1 MSLADCAAAYSLTG
15 TLVSETA
22 TAIPTAAASSSSSGT
37 APITSTPPVIPTT
50 TGVGSLS
57 PTSVKTNGTITF
69 GTPTTSKISQF
80 TGAANANG
88 VVGGLLALG
97 VAGVFA
103 AL

>member
-1 MSLADCAAAYSLTG
+1 MPLADCAAAYSLTG

-22 TAIPTAAASSSSSGT
+22 TAIPTAARPGSSSGS
-37 APITSTPPVIPTT
+37 APITSTPPVTPTR
-50 TGVGSLS
+50 TGVRSLS
-57 PTSVKTNGTITF
+57 PTSVMTNSTITF
-69 GTPTTSKISQF
+69 ATLTTSKISQF